1 MGITI
6 TIKNSKIEG
15 NTRILEESQL
25 PKGSSV
31 NISVEG
37 SNFGDDFNV
46 GNGSKKPNID
56 LRIGNTSVKGSVN
69 VAEGATNPNVRAD
82 IHNDVIADEINIPGT
97 PTEDTNRQTKTSDI
111 GFDGK
116 PPFASEVYHNGYKK
130 ATSHPKPNIFG
141 AILEAIAK
149 ALDPSNDKGRD

>member
-25 PKGSSV
+25 TKGSSV

-82 IHNDVIADEINIPGT
+82 IHNVNANKINIPGT
-97 PTEDTNRQTKTSDI
+97 PIEDTADRETESYDT
-111 GFDGK
+111 GFTYGTYYD
-116 PPFASEVYHNGYKK
+116 AYKK
-130 ATSHPKPNIFG
+130 TTLYPEQSRNNDLFGILKAIVHALNPNN
-141 AILEAIAK
+141 K
-149 ALDPSNDKGRD
+149 DDKSRD